1 MHPVKRTSG
10 AAFQISVAVLLVI
23 AMRLIVAAQTTA
35 TIPFHVRES
44 AGIRRTEY
52 PVSAQFTLAKGA
64 LKDDSHARLVFN
76 GAEVVAQFTAT
87 TLWEDQSVRTLD
99 VDFNASLDPEENRPY
114 QLQYGESVSAS
125 SAPTRGLTV
134 EDRPDAV
141 QVGSLRFSKSGSP
154 LLASAA
160 YRGEGVGSGQNGLVI
175 TDDLGQRHDLTAATS
190 PRMEILKRGPLYVV
204 LRYSATL
211 PLTSSYNVAVAVT
224 LEMPSSKSWVKMIA
238 VVRDPGRHVRGIG
251 IETPFAFD
259 AYPWLWDFGTDSGT
273 YGVFRAATDAVVLTQ
288 SANPAGASGWKIET
302 GPQAQRRAYET
313 SAGTRVKNA
322 SGWGHFQDAKAAVA
336 FAVERFG
343 RDAGTYT
350 IALDGHGQA
359 SFRWTPGEP
368 ASEHRFAVYE
378 HFVGTPV
385 AIGAA
390 TNPTAMLNPL
400 AVTIER

>member
-87 TLWEDQSVRTLD
+87 ALWEDQSVRTLD

-238 VVRDPGRHVRGIG
+238 VV
-251 IETPFAFD
+251 
-259 AYPWLWDFGTDSGT
+259 
-273 YGVFRAATDAVVLTQ
+273 LTQ